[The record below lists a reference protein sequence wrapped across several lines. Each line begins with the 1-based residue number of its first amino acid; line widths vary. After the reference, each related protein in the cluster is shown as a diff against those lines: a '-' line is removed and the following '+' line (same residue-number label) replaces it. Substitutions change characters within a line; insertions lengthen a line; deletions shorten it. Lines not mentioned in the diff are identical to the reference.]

1 MVILLVSKPVTTGWA
16 QYAAVKVKGGQ
27 ATVKLG

>member
-16 QYAAVKVKGGQ
+16 QYAAVKVKGSQ
-27 ATVKLG
+27 VWVKLG